1 MEVGYKGTKV
11 ESSKSTLE
19 DTNKSKFEYVG
30 TSTPAKQ
37 LQTPTKYSV
46 FHVEG
51 GLGKNVAATAIVK
64 LIKEK
69 HPDRLLVVVASYP
82 EIFLNNPNVYRAYRV
97 GATAYF
103 YDDFILNKDVLVFRH
118 EPYFQ
123 TAHILKQKPLIQ
135 NWSELYNL
143 DYEKGVLPELYM
155 NMVQDMAG
163 SQWKR
168 EKPIMVLHTNG
179 GFFQNQ
185 KYTYAWTRDM
195 PMIVSNQIVEKY
207 SKIYHIFQICRDQTQ
222 VLPGVEPILHEM
234 SNMEL
239 FSLLRM
245 SEKRVLIDSC
255 LQHAAAA
262 LRLPSTVLWVGTSPK
277 VFGYDMH
284 KNIVANIED
293 STLKLVDAYL
303 FDFQF
308 DGILH
313 ECPFRDMNSMFKI
326 DDVFNAINKV

>member
-1 MEVGYKGTKV
+1 MEVGYKATASQK
-11 ESSKSTLE
+11 E
-19 DTNKSKFEYVG
+19 DTSKSKFEYVG
-30 TSTPAKQ
+30 TSVPAKPQ
-37 LQTPTKYSV
+37 KEPDKYTV

-82 EIFLNNPNVYRAYRV
+82 EIFLNNPYVYRAYRV

-135 NWSELYNL
+135 NWAELYNL
-143 DYEKGVLPELYM
+143 DYKDGILPEMYM

-168 EKPIMVLHTNG
+168 DKPIMVLHTNG
-179 GFFQNQ
+179 GFFHNQ
-185 KYTYAWTRDM
+185 KYSYAWTRDM
-195 PMIVSNQIVEKY
+195 PIVIANEIVARY
-207 SKIYHIFQICRDQTQ
+207 SKDYHIFQVCREENQ
-222 VLPGVEPILHEM
+222 VLPGVEPILQEM
-234 SNMEL
+234 TNMEL
-239 FSLLRM
+239 FSLVRM
-245 SEKRVLIDSC
+245 SDKRIFIDSC

-277 VFGYDMH
+277 VFGYKMH
-284 KNIVANIED
+284 SNLVANVED

-303 FDFQF
+303 FDYQF

-313 ECPFRDMNSMFKI
+313 ECPYKNMNNMFNINEVFTAI
-326 DDVFNAINKV
+326 DKT